1 MAGTFTII
9 EKIDDRE
16 ILRALDRLHSKS
28 ANLHPCLKNIGEHL
42 VESTQQRF
50 TNEEDPEGKRWAAL
64 RDSTLKRK
72 KSTKILTESHQ
83 LRDSV
88 VYAVRNNGLRV
99 GTNKVYGAAH
109 QFGIDKDMHVPAHK
123 RAVTKAWG
131 KELKFPV
138 WAQVKAHSFN
148 PKLPARPFL
157 GFSASDRTEIR
168 AIVEDYIMQP

>member
-1 MAGTFTII
+1 MAGAFTII
-9 EKIDDRE
+9 AKIDDRE

-28 ANLHPCLKNIGEHL
+28 ANLQPCLKNIGEHL
-42 VESTQQRF
+42 VKSTQERF
-50 TNEEDPEGKRWAAL
+50 TAEEDPAGKKWAAL
-64 RDSTLKRK
+64 KASTENRK
-72 KSTKILTESHQ
+72 KNPKILTESHQ

-109 QFGIDKDMHVPAHK
+109 QFGIDKDLHVPAHK

-157 GFSASDRTEIR
+157 GFSVSDRVEIR
-168 AIVEDYIMQP
+168 DIIEDFITKP